1 MRCEVSLPCPAL
13 RQCSF
18 CAMYACNADAGLYPF
33 RLPCSPPSSSL
44 TLTLLPCGAQ
54 MLTENARAREE
65 AERRIAA
72 QNRRM
77 DHLERARR
85 EEEAPLLE
93 KAFQQKVLGRLQTC
107 SCVGSCRMSG
117 IKAVLRSAT
126 APAQGQSRRVSHV
139 NATGHMALWHQ
150 EMMTAMCTHVATL

>member
-1 MRCEVSLPCPAL
+1 MGTWRARSGSSKDLPSL
-13 RQCSF
+13 
-18 CAMYACNADAGLYPF
+18 
-33 RLPCSPPSSSL
+33 
-44 TLTLLPCGAQ
+44 Q

-93 KAFQQKVLGRLQTC
+93 KAFQQKVLSFCQHESPMHGPLH
-107 SCVGSCRMSG
+107 CVQQRAEGG
-117 IKAVLRSAT
+117 TPL
-126 APAQGQSRRVSHV
+126 
-139 NATGHMALWHQ
+139 
-150 EMMTAMCTHVATL
+150 

>member
-1 MRCEVSLPCPAL
+1 MTAFGWSAALPSL
-13 RQCSF
+13 
-18 CAMYACNADAGLYPF
+18 
-33 RLPCSPPSSSL
+33 
-44 TLTLLPCGAQ
+44 Q

-93 KAFQQKVLGRLQTC
+93 KAFQQKVPLPL
-107 SCVGSCRMSG
+107 
-117 IKAVLRSAT
+117 
-126 APAQGQSRRVSHV
+126 
-139 NATGHMALWHQ
+139 MA
-150 EMMTAMCTHVATL
+150 

>member
-1 MRCEVSLPCPAL
+1 M
-13 RQCSF
+13 
-18 CAMYACNADAGLYPF
+18 
-33 RLPCSPPSSSL
+33 
-44 TLTLLPCGAQ
+44 Q

-93 KAFQQKVLGRLQTC
+93 QAYQKKVLLL
-107 SCVGSCRMSG
+107 SPGSLIMH
-117 IKAVLRSAT
+117 LSASS
-126 APAQGQSRRVSHV
+126 PF
-139 NATGHMALWHQ
+139 
-150 EMMTAMCTHVATL
+150 

>member
-1 MRCEVSLPCPAL
+1 MVKR
-13 RQCSF
+13 
-18 CAMYACNADAGLYPF
+18 
-33 RLPCSPPSSSL
+33 CSPPL
-44 TLTLLPCGAQ
+44 Q

-93 KAFQQKVLGRLQTC
+93 KAFQEKVL
-107 SCVGSCRMSG
+107 SPMG
-117 IKAVLRSAT
+117 ISYN
-126 APAQGQSRRVSHV
+126 P
-139 NATGHMALWHQ
+139 
-150 EMMTAMCTHVATL
+150 ATLHTALQEAQCCL

>member
-1 MRCEVSLPCPAL
+1 MYCFLYGILLIPSGTTRRCYQKINLIDTLPAKSRTPSAPKKEGREQYCAL
-13 RQCSF
+13 LWRTKHLIKTAHAQAF
-18 CAMYACNADAGLYPF
+18 
-33 RLPCSPPSSSL
+33 LPL
-44 TLTLLPCGAQ
+44 Q

-93 KAFQQKVLGRLQTC
+93 KAFQEKVASPITLPLSPFVRLQC
-107 SCVGSCRMSG
+107 ISG
-117 IKAVLRSAT
+117 
-126 APAQGQSRRVSHV
+126 
-139 NATGHMALWHQ
+139 
-150 EMMTAMCTHVATL
+150 